1 MFSAGFLGTSAP
13 FYMDLVT
20 LYFALLP
27 LLLGFAISFAIRGQ
41 YDAHYRMQ
49 LSVFVL
55 TLLMVVVFEVGVRI
69 SGGFLAFM
77 EKSQASHDMMVLLLV
92 VHIIVALI
100 SVVLW
105 SALIYGAIKRNRIEA
120 LPMTPAH
127 KKVGYYVFAGM
138 SLTAVMGVSIYYFL
152 FVYAQ

>member
-27 LLLGFAISFAIRGQ
+27 LLLGVAISFAVRGL
-41 YDAHYRMQ
+41 YDTHYRMQ

-77 EKSQASHDMMVLLLV
+77 EQSQASHDMMVLLLV
-92 VHIIVALI
+92 VHILVALI

-120 LPMTPAH
+120 LPMTPSH
-127 KKVGYYVFAGM
+127 RKVGYYVFGGM
-138 SLTAVMGVSIYYFL
+138 SLTAIMGVSIYYFL